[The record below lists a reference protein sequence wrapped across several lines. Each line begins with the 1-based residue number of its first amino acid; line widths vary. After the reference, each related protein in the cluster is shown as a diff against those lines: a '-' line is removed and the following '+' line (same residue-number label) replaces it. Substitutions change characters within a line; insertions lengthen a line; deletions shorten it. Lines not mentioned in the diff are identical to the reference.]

1 MEVASHRSS
10 VVVDDLALDDT
21 LVVPAGRRGVV
32 VMVVVAV
39 SSPLPVLGDVALPLD
54 LADSILSVPSNVL

>member
-10 VVVDDLALDDT
+10 VVVDDLALHDT
-21 LVVPAGRRGVV
+21 LVVPAGRRVVV
-32 VMVVVAV
+32 VMVVAV

-54 LADSILSVPSNVL
+54 LADSILSVPSNIL